1 MGVREGGGRVEGG
14 REGRVGADD
23 GQQRKSWDSIRGRL
37 PLTAPEPQN
46 NQPVCGSERSPVVN
60 RTCFPL
66 LKRLMEQA

>member
-1 MGVREGGGRVEGG
+1 MR
-14 REGRVGADD
+14 ADD